1 MGLEIYSYSQLD
13 MKRLQKRESY
23 DRDLQDN
30 NYSILI
36 IFYIQRKGEIQN
48 ELQIILLEA
57 LMKGFGL

>member
-57 LMKGFGL
+57 IS